1 VFPPLELWVQA
12 GRQRGDRGL
21 LQKGQEL
28 VPHGV
33 PEVGQ
38 GAEGV
43 ARAEIEAKRA
53 LAEKVR
59 ALGNSKDFGQGDGL
73 RGGGEGN
80 SSAASAGG
88 VEDAGP
94 HKQGNEFG
102 QVGLGDAFLG
112 GEFVDRNG
120 AAPELGQAHE
130 GLDRVLAGKG
140 EPHGFWILRPFYRR
154 YFTGSLRT
162 CQGKAGQDPE
172 YSKKNVGSCKLPSG
186 LRPTRAPGRPARA
199 KLSPITRRDRL
210 TVAPFRA

>member
-1 VFPPLELWVQA
+1 MFPPLELWVQA

-43 ARAEIEAKRA
+43 ARAEVEAERA
-53 LAEKVR
+53 LAEEVR
-59 ALGNSKDFGQGDGL
+59 AVGDAEDLGQGNGFG
-73 RGGGEGN
+73 GGGEGN
-80 SSAASAGG
+80 SSAASADG
-88 VEDAGP
+88 VQDAGP
-94 HKQGNEFG
+94 HEQGNEFG
-102 QVGLGDAFLG
+102 QVRLGDALLG
-112 GEFVDRNG
+112 GKFVDRNG

-140 EPHGFWILRPFYRR
+140 EPHGFGITRPFYQHS
-154 YFTGSLRT
+154 TGSLRT
-162 CQGKAGQDPE
+162 SQGKACQDLE
-172 YSKKNVGSCKLPSG
+172 YSKKNVGSCELPSG
-186 LRPTRAPGRPARA
+186 LRPTRAPGRPARV